1 MLHSALG
8 FLGLEAMVA
17 LYALIVISPFAVLAA
32 LAWFLTRLRRRR
44 DEQRLLAA

>member
-8 FLGLEAMVA
+8 FLGLEGTIA
-17 LYALIVISPFAVLAA
+17 LYALIVVSPLAVVGG
-32 LAWFLTRLRRRR
+32 LAWGLARARRRR